1 MTKYTKIEDCL
12 ATFEIDKNN
21 GADAFLTLVNQGGS
35 WTQTHPELCPKLV
48 AAVLQVLKS
57 KDPAMSNKGLAILQ
71 KLCPMMGHFMV
82 PFTQSYIS
90 RLVERFGNNR
100 NMIRRQA
107 LVCVLR
113 LAEADPAN
121 VSVILQTIKVSTK
134 HRSPRIRACSIRAF
148 GQIVRQLDPQNF
160 KEDFICFLP
169 ELVEAISDTNSD
181 VRKEVTSSLSIVYE
195 HTGLGLKDYLLQ
207 KNINRELI
215 DKLQD
220 QWARVRLKTM
230 LIEIPGTGNSHG
242 VVATKAPLVP
252 VITHEPLGFSPLPLV
267 VPLVFPDEGSLETV
281 MHELADTLK
290 DRDSRDWLNRLAAL
304 KKLSQVFLNGSKY
317 PIFFEMLAEM
327 KDGLV
332 LQVTDLRSMVCKQ
345 VSHTLRHMAV
355 TLKEQVSS
363 FADFFI
369 PCLLTLVANKKTVIA
384 DSGNWAIRTFIQ
396 HCRVKTGIVAIL
408 QCSTNKMSALR
419 CRCMEYLELVLQVQT
434 SDQHLLQHGLASQ
447 IASKIETNVDDA
459 SPDVRKVS
467 RRCICALET
476 LFPDMANS
484 IKVALS
490 KSTMRLLQKET
501 LGYTQRVPSKRP
513 KTTTSTP
520 SRRFK
525 RAKLVYEMQNEPF
538 VESYS
543 TRAGTTEEER
553 NRQQM
558 TPRSKKKFGLN
569 SRVVKSYSNPET
581 PTFRRNSSIDRIPK
595 SDNPSRNHVTASI
608 SSSNFNIR
616 PKSAMPTWNKPST
629 DRWLSTS
636 ALTHNNDQEKISLDF
651 QSYEVLAKA
660 AGKAHLP
667 SSKNEKNNLKTL
679 SWKNEGASI
688 TEVSRVLAH
697 ARKKMDYSALVPYE
711 RNLRVNLENALHK
724 VIPGQN
730 EDFRNIFYAVC
741 DFVFGIQ
748 CTTEILTSLLSSCI
762 VTLGGEEYQETRT
775 ELLKRLHDS
784 FTVLHSFEAGTVL
797 QEIISETRS
806 PMLDKMCIDFA
817 QMALDSLKSSNTR
830 LTQIAI
836 KNYNRFIKKLL
847 SRYSGSNKKLLGEIT
862 KLVRTMDDHVLP
874 YQRTALGTE
883 ITEACSKLSTPKHH
897 RKLSQISETV
907 EVQSLSNQLD
917 DLLTPSKGKSQPQP
931 QSDYSQSTPTR
942 PQSKTMQMKEY
953 TYPDYDNFVSP
964 FSKLPGPEVP
974 VSELIAQLNDP
985 NLSLSGKL
993 RSIRTLSERAGKGT
1007 LDNSPMVLSVVLK
1020 TIASLITNEMLSRN
1034 VLRIAKRL
1042 AMNYRNFANGHVRE
1056 LLELVIKASTIRG
1069 QELLSLDAA
1078 EHLAIKL
1085 EPSIAMPWL
1094 IAQLE
1099 SSSSSQK
1106 EKTKGL
1112 FTLLDQFLNHWN
1124 PQSLRE
1130 CVARI
1135 YKACSCILQDLNR
1148 GLDRPRAMRLL
1159 IKLYMVLGTDSSW
1172 ILNPNTR
1179 KMVTDMAQKPQFINA
1194 FIGKRY
1200 TERKTSS

>member
-1 MTKYTKIEDCL
+1 MEDCL
-12 ATFEIDKNN
+12 TTFEMDMNK
-21 GADAFLTLVNQGGS
+21 GADCFLRLVNQDGS

-48 AAVLQVLKS
+48 AAVLKVLKS

-113 LAEADPAN
+113 LAEADAAN
-121 VSVILQTIKVSTK
+121 VSVILETLRASTS
-134 HRSPRIRACSIRAF
+134 HRSPRIRACSVRAF
-148 GQIVRQLDPQNF
+148 GQIVHQLDPQKF
-160 KEDFICFLP
+160 KDGFLSFLP
-169 ELVEAISDTNSD
+169 ELVKGISDTHSD
-181 VRKEVTSSLSIVYE
+181 VRKEVISTLSVVYE
-195 HTGLGLKDYLLQ
+195 HTGMVLRDYLIQ
-207 KNINRELI
+207 KNVNLDLI

-220 QWARVRLKTM
+220 QWARVRLRHM
-230 LIEIPGTGNSHG
+230 LIEIPGTGSSQG
-242 VVATKAPLVP
+242 VEATKAPLVP
-252 VITHEPLGFSPLPLV
+252 MITHESSAFSSLPPV
-267 VPLVFPDEGSLETV
+267 IPIIFPDEASLETV
-281 MHELADTLK
+281 MRELADTLK

-304 KKLSQVFLNGSKY
+304 KKLSQVFLNGSEY

-355 TLKEQVSS
+355 TLEERVSS

-384 DSGNWAIRTFIQ
+384 DSGNWAIRTFIK
-396 HCRVKTGIVAIL
+396 HCRIKTGIVAIL
-408 QCSTNKMSALR
+408 QCSTNKMPALR

-467 RRCICALET
+467 RRCIYALET

-484 IKVALS
+484 IKLALN
-490 KSTMRLLQKET
+490 KSTMRLLEKET
-501 LGYTQRVPSKRP
+501 LGYTQRAPTKRP

-520 SRRFK
+520 NRRFK
-525 RAKLVYEMQNEPF
+525 KAKIVYEMQNEPLG
-538 VESYS
+538 ESYNI
-543 TRAGTTEEER
+543 RIEIPATEEER
-553 NRQQM
+553 HRQQM
-558 TPRSKKKFGLN
+558 TPSKNTFRSN
-569 SRVVKSYSNPET
+569 SRFVKALSNPET
-581 PTFRRNSSIDRIPK
+581 PTFRRHSLIDRNPK
-595 SDNPSRNHVTASI
+595 SDNSLRNHVASTI
-608 SSSNFNIR
+608 SRSNFNMR
-616 PKSAMPTWNKPST
+616 PQSAMPSWNKPSAA
-629 DRWLSTS
+629 RYLSTS
-636 ALTHNNDQEKISLDF
+636 ALQHNGEQDRASFEV
-651 QSYEVLAKA
+651 QSYETL
-660 AGKAHLP
+660 GKSAITHLP
-667 SSKNEKNNLKTL
+667 SLKNEKNNLKTL
-679 SWKNEGASI
+679 CWKDEGASI
-688 TEVSRVLAH
+688 SEVSRVLAH
-697 ARKKMDYSALVPYE
+697 ARKKMDYSRLVPYE

-724 VIPGQN
+724 VIPGEHQ
-730 EDFRNIFYAVC
+730 EFRNIFYAVC

-762 VTLGGEEYQETRT
+762 IKLGSEEYQKTRT

-797 QEIISETRS
+797 QDIISETRN

-817 QMALDSLKSSNTR
+817 QMALDSFKSSNTR

-847 SRYSGSNKKLLGEIT
+847 DRHSGGSGQLLGEIT
-862 KLVRTMDDHVLP
+862 KLVRTMDDHILP

-883 ITEACSKLSTPKHH
+883 ITEACTKLSTPKQN
-897 RKLSQISETV
+897 RTLPRSSEMV
-907 EVQSLSNQLD
+907 EVQSLSDQLD
-917 DLLTPSKGKSQPQP
+917 DLLTPTKGSGSQPQLE
-931 QSDYSQSTPTR
+931 SNYSQSTPSHPER
-942 PQSKTMQMKEY
+942 KTKRTKEY
-953 TYPDYDNFVSP
+953 TYSDYANFVSP
-964 FSKLPGPEVP
+964 FSKRPGPDVP
-974 VSELIAQLNDP
+974 VSELIAQLNDS
-985 NLSLSGKL
+985 NSSLAEKL
-993 RSIRTLSERAGKGT
+993 QSIRTLSERAGKGT

-1020 TIASLITNEMLSRN
+1020 TVASLITNEMLSRN

-1056 LLELVIKASTIRG
+1056 LLELVIKASNIRG

-1085 EPSIAMPWL
+1085 EPSIAIPWL
-1094 IAQLE
+1094 ITQLE
-1099 SSSSSQK
+1099 STSSLHK
-1106 EKTKGL
+1106 DKTKGL
-1112 FTLLDQFLNHWN
+1112 FTLLDQFVNHWN

-1135 YKACSCILQDLNR
+1135 YKACSCILQDLSR
-1148 GLDRPRAMRLL
+1148 DLDRPRAMRLL

-1194 FIGKRY
+1194 YIGKRY
-1200 TERKTSS
+1200 TER